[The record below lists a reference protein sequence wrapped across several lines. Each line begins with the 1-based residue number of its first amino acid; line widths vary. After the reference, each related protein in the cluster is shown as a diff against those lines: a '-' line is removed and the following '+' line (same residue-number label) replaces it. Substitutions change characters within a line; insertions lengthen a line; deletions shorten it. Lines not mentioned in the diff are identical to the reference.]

1 MTYLIALGDFS
12 HVIAGSVEAFL
23 LLVDGQIGVYQTVF
37 GFLLPALAGNVLG
50 GTMLFSILAYAQVS
64 QEIE

>member
-1 MTYLIALGDFS
+1 
-12 HVIAGSVEAFL
+12 
-23 LLVDGQIGVYQTVF
+23 
-37 GFLLPALAGNVLG
+37 LLPALAGNVLG